1 MSIISNDQVCYQLLW
16 TFCIDILKICR
27 GPPLWQNPDERESV
41 ARKQTATLVAT
52 QTAKFDPEDQ
62 ILRNW

>member
-1 MSIISNDQVCYQLLW
+1 MINKVEKLL
-16 TFCIDILKICR
+16 IK
-27 GPPLWQNPDERESV
+27 PLWQNPDERESV